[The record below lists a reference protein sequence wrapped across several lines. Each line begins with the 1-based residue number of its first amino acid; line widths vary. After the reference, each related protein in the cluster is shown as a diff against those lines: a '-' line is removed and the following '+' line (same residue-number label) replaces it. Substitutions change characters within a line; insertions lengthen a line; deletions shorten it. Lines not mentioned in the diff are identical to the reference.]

1 MSLWREARDD
11 DAVYRLARRGSAW
24 RLAGQGSRAGQGQP
38 VSGLPSD
45 LRYGVAFWDPRA
57 CPRPGPIHPQGA
69 ELEIPQT
76 RPQRPG
82 RQPDRPGHHDLGR
95 AEHRGRGARAA
106 DYALARG
113 INLIDTAEMYPVPPL
128 AQTQGLTETYI
139 GTWLASR
146 KRRQDLCWPAGR
158 RPGARP
164 QASRPHPRRQD
175 LPGPQEPHR
184 RAGCQPEAPADGL
197 PGPVSAALAR
207 PDHGDLRQA
216 GYPWTEGE
224 QTVAIE
230 ETLSVLQDF
239 VREGKVRHVGVSN
252 ETPWGV
258 AQFLKHAEN
267 QGLPRIVSIQNAY
280 SPLNR
285 VFESGL
291 SEFSRHED
299 VGLLAHAPLAG
310 HALWQ
315 VPGRR
320 PARGRAP
327 DALSA
332 SRATAIRR
340 LRPPPPSTWPWR
352 AGWACRR
359 RIWRWP
365 LIKPAALRDEQPD
378 RRDHA
383 GAAQENIDS
392 VEVTLPQEA
401 LDGIAQIH
409 ARHPNSGALRPD
421 AQRVTASGCTPG
433 PSRPTGDSRRRRA
446 GSRTRNSRAGR
457 CTGAAT

>member
-1 MSLWREARDD
+1 MK
-11 DAVYRLARRGSAW
+11 YRKLGR
-24 RLAGQGSRAGQGQP
+24 
-38 VSGLPSD
+38 SGLDVS
-45 LRYGVAFWDPRA
+45 LIGLGTMTW
-57 CPRPGPIHPQGA
+57 GEQNTEA
-69 ELEIPQT
+69 EAHEQL
-76 RPQRPG
+76 
-82 RQPDRPGHHDLGR
+82 
-95 AEHRGRGARAA
+95 

-113 INLIDTAEMYPVPPL
+113 INLIDTAEMYPVPL

-146 KRRQDLCWPAGR
+146 KRRQDVVLASKVAGPVR
-158 RPGARP
+158 D

-175 LPGPQEPHR
+175 FPGPQEPHR

-280 SPLNR
+280 SLLNR

-291 SEFSRHED
+291 SEFAPRRRGPAGHS
-299 VGLLAHAPLAG
+299 PLAMG
-310 HALWQ
+310 MLCGKYLDGA
-315 VPGRR
+315 R
-320 PARGRAP
+320 PEGARLTRYERFTRYSNPQAE
-327 DALSA
+327 A
-332 SRATAIRR
+332 ATAEYVALARR
-340 LRPPPPSTWPWR
+340 LGLSPTHLALAFINQQPFVTSN
-352 AGWACRR
+352 
-359 RIWRWP
+359 
-365 LIKPAALRDEQPD
+365 LIGATAL
-378 RRDHA
+378 
-383 GAAQENIDS
+383 AQLKENIDS

-409 ARHPNSGALRPD
+409 ARHPNPAP
-421 AQRVTASGCTPG
+421 
-433 PSRPTGDSRRRRA
+433 
-446 GSRTRNSRAGR
+446 
-457 CTGAAT
+457 